1 VTTVPARGP
10 GRAAPLDRPGDPA
23 PWPVERLRDSTAA
36 RIIGDTLRRTAQPAL
51 WLLLAVVILAPCVCF
66 LVTAFSPQIF
76 DQVPAG
82 DAPHWWIAHVWTW
95 HYFAEAVN
103 GSEITSLLNSIWVAC
118 AAAAIG
124 IAIGFPIAWML
135 HRADVPF
142 RRLLSGAMWLV
153 LIVPSWVPSEG
164 WETLVAPDSMLFR
177 AHLGAAWETRLV
189 MGPCGVVLVLGLRA
203 VPFAYLAIT
212 AALGG
217 LGQEFEDAAR
227 THGANRW
234 QAIRLVAPILAP
246 AIWSAVAIGFAET
259 IGDFGVAATL
269 ANRSGFRMAT
279 YELYQNIG
287 NYPGNFPVAAAV
299 GTLLVATV
307 AIPLSLQA
315 KALRGRSYAVLS
327 GRSRQVQR
335 KQMTARGKAGA
346 LGLIG
351 GFYLFA
357 IGVPAFGAVSASVL
371 PNIVT
376 SLQPTFGYY
385 TQTFTDAAQYAPF
398 ERSLAY
404 GLVTASVTVVAGFIG
419 ARLLTRQRTTSTKVL
434 DFMLL
439 AVVALP
445 SVVFGAGYILFY
457 NLPALSRVGLDLYQ
471 TVTLLVLAYTA
482 SSLPTN
488 ARILVGPVSQIQPS
502 LHDSARVHGAGALRA
517 WAHGVIPAV
526 SRPIVMAWLLTFTG
540 VFLEL
545 PLSELLEPFNA
556 PPLSVQI
563 QNDSTYHYSLAMA
576 ETVSASL
583 IALLAVGVVLGAYR
597 LLAPAGWRRIGG
609 AARG

>member
-1 VTTVPARGP
+1 MASD
-10 GRAAPLDRPGDPA
+10 A
-23 PWPVERLRDSTAA
+23 
-36 RIIGDTLRRTAQPAL
+36 LRRTAQPAL
-51 WLLLAVVILAPCVCF
+51 WLLLGVAILAPCVCF
-66 LVTAFSPQIF
+66 LITAFSPRIF

-82 DAPHWWIAHVWTW
+82 DAPHWWIAGDWTW
-95 HYFAEAVN
+95 HYFAEAFS
-103 GSEITSLLNSIWVAC
+103 GTEITSLLNSIWVAC
-118 AAAAIG
+118 AAAVIG
-124 IAIGFPIAWML
+124 LAIGFPIAWLL
-135 HRADVPF
+135 HRTDVPF
-142 RRLLSGAMWLV
+142 RRVLGGAMWLV

-164 WETLVAPDSMLFR
+164 WVTLVAPDSLLFR
-177 AHLGAAWETRLV
+177 AHLGASWMTGLI
-189 MGPCGVVLVLGLRA
+189 MGPFGVVLVLGLRA
-203 VPFAYLAIT
+203 VPFAYLAVT

-227 THGANRW
+227 THGANRA
-234 QAIRLVAPILAP
+234 QALRLVTPILAP
-246 AIWSAVAIGFAET
+246 AILSALAIGFAET
-259 IGDFGVAATL
+259 ISDFGVAATL

-287 NYPGNFPVAAAV
+287 NFPGNFPVAAAI
-299 GTLLVATV
+299 GILLVATV
-307 AIPLSLQA
+307 AIPLTIQA

-327 GRSRQVQR
+327 GRTRPVQR
-335 KQMTARGKAGA
+335 KELTRRGKAGA

-351 GFYLFA
+351 VFYLFA

-371 PNIVT
+371 PDIVS
-376 SLQPTFGYY
+376 SLRPTFSYY
-385 TQTFTDAAQYAPF
+385 KETFTSSVQYGPF
-398 ERSLAY
+398 ERSLIY
-404 GLVTASVTVVAGFIG
+404 GLITASITVVGGFIA
-419 ARLLTRQRTTSTKVL
+419 ARLLTKQKTTSTKVL

-502 LHDSARVHGAGALRA
+502 LHDSARVHGAGTIRA

-526 SRPIVMAWLLTFTG
+526 SRPVMMAWLLTFTG

-563 QNDSTYHYSLAMA
+563 QNDATYHYSLAMA
-576 ETVSASL
+576 ETVSASA
-583 IALLAVGVVLGAYR
+583 IAFLAVGVVLGGYR

-609 AARG
+609 SARG